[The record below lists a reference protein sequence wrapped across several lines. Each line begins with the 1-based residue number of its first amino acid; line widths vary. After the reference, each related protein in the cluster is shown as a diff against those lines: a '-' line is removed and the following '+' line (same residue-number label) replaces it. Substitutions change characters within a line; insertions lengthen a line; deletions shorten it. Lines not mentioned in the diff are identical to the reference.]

1 MRVLLVAPYF
11 YPEGGGLERYAYKM
25 AKELSEENEVVVVCA
40 TKLYERTEKLAILK

>member
-25 AKELSEENEVVVVCA
+25 AKELSEEMRWLSYAQQNYMKEL
-40 TKLYERTEKLAILK
+40 KKLAILK